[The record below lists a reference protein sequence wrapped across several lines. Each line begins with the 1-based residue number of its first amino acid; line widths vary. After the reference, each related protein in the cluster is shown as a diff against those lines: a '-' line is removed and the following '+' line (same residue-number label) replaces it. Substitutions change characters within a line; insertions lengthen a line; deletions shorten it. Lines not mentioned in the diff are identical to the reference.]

1 MNKENVC
8 ENTTKF
14 EKYMDDVIN
23 ASYYGVVALN
33 NVQNAAY
40 FDYLRGNITCD
51 ELVEIRRFI
60 LNRIEDL
67 WRWV

>member
-1 MNKENVC
+1 MNKENAC
-8 ENTTKF
+8 GNTTKF
-14 EKYMDDVIN
+14 EKYMDDVIH
-23 ASYYGVVALN
+23 ASNYGVIALN
-33 NVQNAAY
+33 TVQNAAY
-40 FDYLRGNITCD
+40 IDYLHGNITCD